1 MWRVMW
7 RHSPTLVGAV
17 SSLSLPDFDGILEN
31 KKNLWS
37 DLNPLS
43 AAEPIFKGHPALL
56 RSSVLALDNLTLAA
70 RDTMDMTGFFQVFV
84 SSPQEA
90 ETLLD
95 RLRADPDVEY
105 AETQER
111 MLPAVRFS
119 ETLQTDKLM
128 LDLQLPL
135 APTPNLTAQQRYL
148 QAAPIGIDALHA
160 WTRPGGRG
168 ETVRIVDIESGWNF
182 GHEDLRENAN
192 GVILGGNV
200 NSDHGTAVLGIF
212 SGDSNAFGIS
222 GIASDAVAMAA
233 SADWDGFKWNAAASI
248 KFAAD
253 RLKPG
258 DVILL
263 EMHAPRPGIPNTPSQ
278 KGFVAVEY
286 WMPEFV
292 AIQYAVAKGVHVI
305 EAAGNGGENY
315 DSPIYGTLFSRQ
327 ARDSGAIL
335 VGAGQPPRAPQPRSR
350 IDWSNCGSRV
360 DVQGWGLDIVT
371 TGGRETNYHD
381 LVDSPDASRCYT
393 QSFGGT
399 SGASPIVVG
408 TVACIGGALAAA
420 GRPQLTPLAMRQLLA
435 ETGTPQMDA
444 PNFPAASNNIGPLPN
459 LRAALDRLKL

>member
-1 MWRVMW
+1 
-7 RHSPTLVGAV
+7 
-17 SSLSLPDFDGILEN
+17 LPDIGGILED
-31 KKNLWS
+31 KRSLWS
-37 DLNPLS
+37 DLNPLG
-43 AAEPIFKGHPALL
+43 AAEPIFKDHPALL

-70 RDTMDMTGFFQVFV
+70 RDTLDMAGFFQVFV

-90 ETLLD
+90 ATLVD
-95 RLRADPDVEY
+95 RLLADPDVEY
-105 AETQER
+105 AEAQQR

-119 ETLQTDKLM
+119 ETLQTAKLT
-128 LDLQLPL
+128 LDLELPL
-135 APTPNLTAQQRYL
+135 APTPNLTAEQRYL
-148 QAAPIGIDALHA
+148 QPAPIGIDAMHA

-168 ETVRIVDIESGWNF
+168 KAVRIVDIESGWNF

-192 GVILGGNV
+192 GVILGGNAE
-200 NSDHGTAVLGIF
+200 SDHGTAVLGIF

-233 SADWDGFKWNAAASI
+233 SVEWGGLKWNAAASI

-263 EMHAPRPGIPNTPSQ
+263 EMHAPRPGVPNTPDSQ

-292 AIQYAVAKGVHVI
+292 AIQYAVAKGIHVV

-315 DSPIYGTLFSRQ
+315 DDPIYGTLFSRQ

-335 VGAGQPPRAPQPRSR
+335 VGAGQPPRNPQPRSR

-371 TGGRETNYHD
+371 TGGLGKGYHD
-381 LVDSPDASRCYT
+381 RVDSSDASRCYT

-408 TVACIGGALAAA
+408 AVACIGGALAAA

-435 ETGTPQMDA
+435 ETGTSQTDA
-444 PNFPAASNNIGPLPN
+444 PKFPAASNNIGPLPN
-459 LRAALDRLKL
+459 LRAALHRLGL